1 MKLRHPVPL
10 LALVAVFSACTDN
23 KTATET
29 RATIPTDQT
38 ATTQTSQTP
47 AAERHQESQKANQL
61 FDEYFMAQVME
72 SPTYQTFLGIK
83 DNQDKWDDLSEAA
96 AEKSLALKKQQLASL
111 QQNIDISLLDAQTR
125 LSYQLFT
132 QSLQNDIDD
141 FQWRYHSYPVNQ
153 MHGEHSMV
161 PALLINMHQI
171 DDVKDAQDYIARL
184 VATTKFFD
192 QLSAQI
198 QVRADKGILPP
209 KFVFAHVI
217 RDSRNVITG
226 LPFDEN
232 STSDSTLLADFSKK
246 INSLNI
252 DESEKQTLINS
263 ANKALLNHVG
273 PAYKTL
279 ITTMETLEPMAD
291 TRDGVWKFPNGEAFY
306 NNALKRTTTTDL
318 SADKIHAIGLSEVA
332 RIHQE
337 MRAIMKSVDFDGE
350 LAEFFEFM
358 RTDKRFYKNDS
369 DQGRAE
375 YLAEATA
382 IIDDMRGKL
391 DGSFLTKPKAE
402 LEVKA
407 VEAFREKSAGKAF
420 YQRPAPDGSR
430 PGRYYANL
438 YRMSDMPTYQM
449 EALAFHEGIPG
460 HHMQLAISQ
469 ELQGIPKFRRYG
481 SYTAYT
487 EGWGLYSEFIPKE
500 MGFYQDPY
508 SDFGRL
514 AMELWRACRLVVDTG
529 IHSKQ
534 WSREKAIQYLADNT
548 PNPQGDIEKAIERY
562 IVLPSQA
569 TAYKIGML
577 KIQELRETAEQQLG
591 DNFDIRE
598 YHDLV
603 LKNGP
608 LPLTALETE
617 VNTWIQRLKA
627 ES

>member
-1 MKLRHPVPL
+1 MKIRRPLPL
-10 LALVAVFSACTDN
+10 LALVAVLSACSDSTTSTEPG
-23 KTATET
+23 TAEN
-29 RATIPTDQT
+29 RNQLSADQ
-38 ATTQTSQTP
+38 AEASQLSAQT
-47 AAERHQESQKANQL
+47 QESEKANQL

-72 SPTYQTFLGIK
+72 SPTYQTYLGIK
-83 DNQDKWDDLSEAA
+83 DNQDKWDDLTEAA
-96 AEKSLALKKQQLASL
+96 AEKSLALKKQQLVNL
-111 QQNIDISLLDAQTR
+111 QQNIDISLLNAQTR

-132 QSLQNDIDD
+132 ESLQNDIDD
-141 FQWRYHSYPVNQ
+141 YQWRYHSYPVNQ

-161 PALLINMHQI
+161 PAMLINMHQI
-171 DDVKDAQDYIARL
+171 TDVKDAQDYIARL
-184 VATTKFFD
+184 VATTEFFD
-192 QLSAQI
+192 QLSDQI
-198 QVRADKGILPP
+198 QVRADKNILPP
-209 KFVFAHVI
+209 KFVFPHVV
-217 RDSRNVITG
+217 RDSRNVIAG
-226 LPFDEN
+226 LPFDQN
-232 STSDSTLLADFSKK
+232 STTDSTLLADFRKK
-246 INSLNI
+246 VEELNI
-252 DESEKQTLINS
+252 EDSEKQTLIES
-263 ANKALLNHVG
+263 ANQALLNHVG
-273 PAYKTL
+273 PAYETL
-279 ITTMETLEPMAD
+279 IATMNALEPQAD
-291 TRDGVWKFPNGEAFY
+291 TRDGVWKFPDGEAFY

-318 SADKIHAIGLSEVA
+318 SADDIHTIGLNEVA
-332 RIHQE
+332 RIHNE
-337 MRAIMKSVDFDGE
+337 MRAIMKSVNFEGE
-350 LAEFFEFM
+350 LNEFFEFM
-358 RTDKRFYKNDS
+358 RTDQRFYKDDS
-369 DQGRAE
+369 AEGRAE
-375 YLAEATA
+375 YLAEATT

-391 DGSFLTKPKAE
+391 DSSFLTKPKADI
-402 LEVKA
+402 EVKA

-469 ELQGIPKFRRYG
+469 ELQGIPRFRRYG

-577 KIQELRETAEQQLG
+577 KIQELRQQAEQQLG
-591 DNFDIRE
+591 DKFDIRQ

-608 LPLTALETE
+608 LPLTALEVE
-617 VNTWIQRLKA
+617 VNNWIKA
-627 ES
+627 SIAKD

>member
-1 MKLRHPVPL
+1 MNIRHPLPL
-10 LALVAVFSACTDN
+10 LALVAVLSACSDSD
-23 KTATET
+23 TATET
-29 RATIPTDQT
+29 GISANDDQIST
-38 ATTQTSQTP
+38 VQAETTGLAEQ
-47 AAERHQESQKANQL
+47 AAESEKANQL

-96 AEKSLALKKQQLASL
+96 AEKSLALKQQQLANL
-111 QQNIDISLLDAQTR
+111 QQQIDISLLDAQTR

-132 QSLQNDIDD
+132 ESLQNDIDD
-141 FQWRYHSYPVNQ
+141 YQWRYHSYPVNQ

-161 PALLINMHQI
+161 PALLINMHQVT
-171 DDVKDAQDYIARL
+171 DTKDAKDYIARL

-192 QLSAQI
+192 QLSDQI
-198 QVRADKGILPP
+198 KVRANKNILPP
-209 KFVFAHVI
+209 KFVFPHVI
-217 RDSRNVITG
+217 RDSRNVIAG
-226 LPFDEN
+226 QPFDKEA
-232 STSDSTLLADFSKK
+232 TTDSTLLADFSKK
-246 INSLNI
+246 VEALTIEDN
-252 DESEKQTLINS
+252 EKQTLIDS
-263 ANKALLNHVG
+263 ANQALLNHVG
-273 PAYKTL
+273 PAYETL
-279 ITTMETLEPMAD
+279 IATMEALEPQAD
-291 TRDGVWKFPNGEAFY
+291 TRDGVWKFPDGEAFY

-318 SADKIHAIGLSEVA
+318 SADKIHTIGLNEVT
-332 RIHQE
+332 RIHDE
-337 MRAIMKSVDFDGE
+337 MRAIMKSVNFDGD
-350 LAEFFEFM
+350 LTAFFEFM
-358 RTDKRFYKNDS
+358 RTDKRFYKDDS
-369 DQGRAE
+369 DEGRAE

-391 DGSFLTKPKAE
+391 DGSFLTKPKADI
-402 LEVKA
+402 EVKA

-577 KIQELRETAEQQLG
+577 KIQELRKKAEQQLG
-591 DNFDIRE
+591 DKFDIRE

-608 LPLTALETE
+608 LPLTALEVE
-617 VNTWIQRLKA
+617 VDTWISNSKA